1 MPDKYLTK
9 SGEIYC
15 GVQFRG
21 VSLWSLGLLLGGI
34 GSGGGCSCYGGPE
47 GKRET
52 KHPLQ
57 CQVIMPYLLLLSP
70 MSQYLY

>member
-1 MPDKYLTK
+1 MADEYLTK

-21 VSLWSLGLLLGGI
+21 ASLWSLGLLLWGMD
-34 GSGGGCSCYGGPE
+34 SGGACSHYGGQE

-52 KHPLQ
+52 KSPL
-57 CQVIMPYLLLLSP
+57 
-70 MSQYLY
+70 